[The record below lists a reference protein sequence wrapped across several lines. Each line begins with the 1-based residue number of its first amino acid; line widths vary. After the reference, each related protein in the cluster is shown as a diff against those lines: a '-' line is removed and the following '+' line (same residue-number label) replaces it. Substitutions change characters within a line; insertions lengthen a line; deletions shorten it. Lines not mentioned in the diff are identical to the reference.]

1 MKNTR
6 ALIEGAIL
14 ISIFAIISLLVV
26 YLPLLGA
33 ILLFALPLPIILYTI
48 RHGLKPGVWMGLAS
62 LPVSFIVGSFT
73 GLTGA
78 FMAACT
84 GIAMGYYF
92 KKKQPGYAVAAGAM
106 AYVLCGVVFF
116 VVSIVFLNMNVIDT
130 TMSQLRESMSLA
142 ETMSKQLGYGDQ
154 FGKQIKLMES
164 QLNTVQ
170 YLFPTVLVLTG
181 IVFSFLSYAMARPL
195 LRRFSPDLP
204 KMKPFRELK
213 LPQSVVILYFIVTI
227 LGFLPLEKGHML
239 YSVSLNGGFILSL
252 LICIQG
258 LAFIFFYC
266 REMEMPKAV
275 PVLAIVL
282 GVLFPLILSVYL
294 LLGIIDIGFN
304 IRNKVTRN

>member
-48 RHGLKPGVWMGLAS
+48 RHGLKPGIWMGLAS
-62 LPVSFIVGSFT
+62 LPVSFIVSSFA

-78 FMAACT
+78 FTAACT
-84 GIAMGYYF
+84 GVAMGYYF
-92 KKKQPGYAVAAGAM
+92 KKKQPGYAVAAGAIACM
-106 AYVLCGVVFF
+106 LCGVVIF
-116 VVSIVFLNMNVIDT
+116 VFSIVFLNMNVVDN
-130 TMSQLRESMSLA
+130 TMSQLRESLSLA

-154 FGKQIKLMES
+154 FGKQTKLMER
-164 QLNTVQ
+164 QLSTLQ
-170 YLFPTVLVLTG
+170 YLFPTALILIS
-181 IVFSFLSYAMARPL
+181 IVSAFISYAMARPF
-195 LRRFSPDLP
+195 LRRFFPDLP
-204 KMKPFRELK
+204 KMKPFRELR
-213 LPQSVVILYFIVTI
+213 LPQVVVILYFVVTI
-227 LGFLPLEKGHML
+227 LGFLHLEKGHMM
-239 YSVSLNGGFILSL
+239 YSVSLNGGYILNL

-266 REMEMPKAV
+266 HEMEMPKAV

-282 GVLFPLILSVYL
+282 GVLFPLIMSVYL

>member
-48 RHGLKPGVWMGLAS
+48 RHGLKPGIWMGLAS
-62 LPVSFIVGSFT
+62 LPVSFIVSSFA

-78 FMAACT
+78 FTAACT
-84 GIAMGYYF
+84 GVAMGYYF
-92 KKKQPGYAVAAGAM
+92 KKKQPGYAVAAGAIACM
-106 AYVLCGVVFF
+106 LCGVVIF
-116 VVSIVFLNMNVIDT
+116 VFSIVFLNMNVVDN
-130 TMSQLRESMSLA
+130 TMSQLRESLSLA

-154 FGKQIKLMES
+154 FGKQTKLMER
-164 QLNTVQ
+164 QLSTLQ
-170 YLFPTVLVLTG
+170 YLFPTALILIS
-181 IVFSFLSYAMARPL
+181 IVSAFLSYAMARPF
-195 LRRFSPDLP
+195 LRRFFPDLP
-204 KMKPFRELK
+204 KMKPFRELR
-213 LPQSVVILYFIVTI
+213 LPQVVVILYFVVTI
-227 LGFLPLEKGHML
+227 LGFLHLEKGHMM
-239 YSVSLNGGFILSL
+239 YSVSLNGGYILNL

-266 REMEMPKAV
+266 HEMEMPKAV

-282 GVLFPLILSVYL
+282 GVLFPLIMSVYL

>member
-48 RHGLKPGVWMGLAS
+48 RHGLKPGIWMGLAS
-62 LPVSFIVGSFT
+62 LPVSFIVSSFA

-78 FMAACT
+78 FTAACT
-84 GIAMGYYF
+84 GVAMGYYF
-92 KKKQPGYAVAAGAM
+92 KKKQPGYAVAAGAIACM
-106 AYVLCGVVFF
+106 LCGVVIF
-116 VVSIVFLNMNVIDT
+116 VFSIVFLNMNVVDN
-130 TMSQLRESMSLA
+130 TMSQLRESLSLA

-154 FGKQIKLMES
+154 FGKQTKLMER
-164 QLNTVQ
+164 QLSTLQ
-170 YLFPTVLVLTG
+170 YLFPTALILIS
-181 IVFSFLSYAMARPL
+181 IVSAFLSYAMARPF
-195 LRRFSPDLP
+195 LRRFFPDLP
-204 KMKPFRELK
+204 KMKPFRELR
-213 LPQSVVILYFIVTI
+213 LPQVVVILYFVMTI
-227 LGFLPLEKGHML
+227 LGFLHLEKGHMM
-239 YSVSLNGGFILSL
+239 YSVSLNGGYILNL

-266 REMEMPKAV
+266 HEMEMPKAV

-282 GVLFPLILSVYL
+282 GVLFPLIMSVYL

>member
-6 ALIEGAIL
+6 ALIEAAIL

-48 RHGLKPGVWMGLAS
+48 RHGLKPGIWMGLAS
-62 LPVSFIVGSFT
+62 LPVSFIVSSFA

-78 FMAACT
+78 FTAACT

-92 KKKQPGYAVAAGAM
+92 KKKQPGYAVAAGAIACM
-106 AYVLCGVVFF
+106 LCGVVIF
-116 VVSIVFLNMNVIDT
+116 VFSIVFLNMNVVDN
-130 TMSQLRESMSLA
+130 TMSQLRESLSLA

-154 FGKQIKLMES
+154 FGKQTKLMER
-164 QLNTVQ
+164 QLSTLQ
-170 YLFPTVLVLTG
+170 YLFPTALILIS
-181 IVFSFLSYAMARPL
+181 IVSAFLSYAMARPF
-195 LRRFSPDLP
+195 LRRFFPDLP
-204 KMKPFRELK
+204 KMKPFRELR
-213 LPQSVVILYFIVTI
+213 LPQVVVILYFVVTI
-227 LGFLPLEKGHML
+227 LGFLHLEKGHMM
-239 YSVSLNGGFILSL
+239 YSVSLNGGYILNL

-266 REMEMPKAV
+266 HEMEMPKAV

-282 GVLFPLILSVYL
+282 GVLFPLIMSVYL